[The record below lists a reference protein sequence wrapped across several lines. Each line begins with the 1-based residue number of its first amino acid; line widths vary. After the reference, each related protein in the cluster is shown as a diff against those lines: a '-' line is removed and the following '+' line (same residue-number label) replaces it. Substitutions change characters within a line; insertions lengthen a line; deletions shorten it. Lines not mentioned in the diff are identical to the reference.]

1 MASDDEVEII
11 SPPTQ
16 LRDKVTVGGI
26 SAVDPA
32 AIARAEQAIAD
43 LAENYLVWAQTDLT
57 KIQNAYARLATERGE
72 TRDENLKKIFSVAH
86 DMKGQGG
93 SFGFDLVTSVG
104 NHLCR
109 LLERFD
115 GTVDPATENE
125 AIRIHMDAIT
135 LIINNDMKGHGGPQ
149 GEAMLKGIQQ
159 MVAKLVPGV

>member
-1 MASDDEVEII
+1 MII
-11 SPPTQ
+11 KLRYLHRQ
-16 LRDKVTVGGI
+16 LKDKVSLGGI
-26 SAVDPA
+26 NAVDPA

-43 LAENYLVWAQTDLT
+43 LADNYLEWAQHDLT
-57 KIQNAYARLATERGE
+57 KIQTLFADLGNDRNEKRE
-72 TRDENLKKIFSVAH
+72 SDLKKIFSIGH

-115 GTVDPATENE
+115 GTVKPATENE
-125 AIRIHMDAIT
+125 AIRIHIDAMT
-135 LIINNDMKGHGGPQ
+135 LIIHNNMKGDGGPQ

-159 MVAKLVPGV
+159 MVAKLVPAK